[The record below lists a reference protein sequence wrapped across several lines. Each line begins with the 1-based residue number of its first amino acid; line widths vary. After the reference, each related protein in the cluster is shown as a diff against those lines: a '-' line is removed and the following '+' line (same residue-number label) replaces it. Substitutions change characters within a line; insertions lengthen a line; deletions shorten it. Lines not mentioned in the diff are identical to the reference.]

1 MVERLRE
8 TAARLPLNDNR
19 KPDSLVLHVCNFDTR
34 LGRHGQEIQA
44 PSLYSHVPGKPALLE
59 LALTPLLDATDALL
73 GSAPIGAAGD
83 PDRQRRWLLA
93 YRQLLDTHQAALRLV
108 VGDLGISQHSG
119 LAGRIGTQHALIRSV
134 LASFS
139 GTDQAHAAAVVGMLA
154 WPVLWLPEDAREN
167 PQTAVDRAMAVLHPP
182 PAAT

>member
-1 MVERLRE
+1 VT
-8 TAARLPLNDNR
+8 TAR
-19 KPDSLVLHVCNFDTR
+19 TR
-34 LGRHGQEIQA
+34 VAAGALEEFCRHGYAATTMRQVADQLGIQA

-73 GSAPIGAAGD
+73 GSAPIGAGGD
-83 PDRQRRWLLA
+83 PDQQRRWLLA

-154 WPVLWLPEDAREN
+154 WPVLWLPESSWEN